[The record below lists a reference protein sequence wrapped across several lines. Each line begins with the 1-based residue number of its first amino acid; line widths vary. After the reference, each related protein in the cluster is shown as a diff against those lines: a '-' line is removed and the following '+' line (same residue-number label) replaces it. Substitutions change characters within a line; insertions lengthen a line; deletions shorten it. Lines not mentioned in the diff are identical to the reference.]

1 MNRRFDLHH
10 LEECRSPQD
19 FLPRSVLCGIWLLLL
34 LLFSPLNAQDPA
46 TGATATREELQVR
59 YEKASRLYGEGKWTA
74 AAEEFRWLSTQSP
87 NTQLGS
93 FATVYEAECLAE
105 DGENERALA
114 LLSNWLG
121 VVADR
126 DAIEVQGEVRPP
138 AAERLLVDRA
148 RLRLADLAQKM
159 GNIDLSVSSYKVL
172 AQAAASPDS
181 KGRALLAL
189 GKIYQSQADVAQATK
204 CWNEV
209 LTQSDMAPL
218 HDAARLG
225 ILALQLSG
233 DGEVSAVEEM
243 RQLVDKQPPSS
254 VASAAAF
261 HLGQFHYSKAQFDLA
276 LAMYEKVIELSS
288 DSTTMPYA
296 YIGAANSLYQLG
308 RKDEARGLLGR
319 YLELY
324 PTDLNWTSQVYQLT
338 RWQLAAGEVQAAE
351 RWLERLHDIG
361 FATNAEEIAWFKGRS
376 LCFRVSRQYKAA
388 ADALRAAIQL
398 AADAERFDLQK
409 ELLAVLLE
417 GGEANEIDGELVA
430 WIDSYRKSGADD
442 LRVFF
447 EVKRFE
453 WLAQRRDWATLGPLV
468 AAWLSEHGEHTQR
481 ADVLLVRAQ
490 CEIGTIRID
499 EARSTLSDEVF
510 KSPATSDRLKAQAK
524 WLVGETYF
532 LQKDYVSAV
541 RAYSA
546 VVQESQDVKWRAL
559 AMLQAGKCYEIVG
572 QVQDAVQLYE
582 EALKLSPAESVKKQ
596 LESRLEAV
604 QQSRTSSLTPN
615 ARNTIPSR

>member
-1 MNRRFDLHH
+1 
-10 LEECRSPQD
+10 
-19 FLPRSVLCGIWLLLL
+19 
-34 LLFSPLNAQDPA
+34 LLFLSLCSPSNAQEPVA
-46 TGATATREELQVR
+46 GATATREELQVR
-59 YEKASRLYGEGKWTA
+59 YEKASRLYGEGKWNA
-74 AAEEFRWLSTQSP
+74 AAEEFRWLSAQSP

-105 DGENERALA
+105 DGENERALT

-126 DAIEVQGEVRPP
+126 NAAEVQGGGGSPS
-138 AAERLLVDRA
+138 AERLLVDRA
-148 RLRLADLAQKM
+148 RLRLADLAQKT
-159 GNIDLSVSSYKVL
+159 GNIELAVSSYKVL
-172 AQAAASPDS
+172 AQTAGSPDS

-189 GKIYQSQADVAQATK
+189 GKIYQSQADMAQANN
-204 CWNEV
+204 CWVEV
-209 LTQSDMAPL
+209 LQQSDMASF

-225 ILALQLSG
+225 ILVLQLSG
-233 DGEVSAVEEM
+233 EGEGAAVEEM
-243 RQLVDKQPPSS
+243 RQLVEKQPPSS
-254 VASAAAF
+254 LQSAAAF
-261 HLGQFHYSKAQFDLA
+261 HLGQFHYSKAQFDVA

-288 DSTTMPYA
+288 DSAIMPYA

-308 RKDEARGLLGR
+308 RKDEAREQLER

-338 RWQLAAGEVQAAE
+338 RWQLAAGDVQAAE

-361 FATNAEEIAWFKGRS
+361 FATNAEEIAWFRGRS
-376 LCFRVSRQYKAA
+376 LCCRVSRQYKAA

-398 AADAERFDLQK
+398 AADTERFDLQK

-430 WIDSYRKSGADD
+430 WIDSYREGGADE
-442 LRVFF
+442 LKAFF

-453 WLAQRRDWATLGPLV
+453 LLAQRRDWATLGPLV
-468 AAWLSEHGEHTQR
+468 AAWLSEHGAHPQR

-490 CEIGTIRID
+490 CEIGTVRID
-499 EARSTLSDEVF
+499 EARTTLSDEVF
-510 KSPATSDRLKAQAK
+510 KSPATSDRLKAQAR
-524 WLVGETYF
+524 WLVGETHF

-615 ARNTIPSR
+615 ATNTIPTR